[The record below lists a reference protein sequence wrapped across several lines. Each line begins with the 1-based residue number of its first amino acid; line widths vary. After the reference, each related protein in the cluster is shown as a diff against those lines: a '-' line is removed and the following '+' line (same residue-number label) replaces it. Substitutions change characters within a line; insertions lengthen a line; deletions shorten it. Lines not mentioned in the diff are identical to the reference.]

1 MCIVCEIKNKLVV
14 SGANAEERKFI
25 TQRVEMLAAVAS
37 HCHDVV
43 CDVLDGKPQ
52 NRAKLEEMRVLGGV
66 AFNDAPD
73 AMEQREAMLAEADAH
88 EEAISDIGEA
98 LAELFGIKGVSVSVH
113 HVAVGDEESIA
124 DAIKRTL
131 EGDQQTKH

>member
-37 HCHDVV
+37 HCHEVV
-43 CDVLDGKPQ
+43 CDVLDGTPQ
-52 NRAKLEEMRVLGGV
+52 KRAKLEEIRHLGDV

-73 AMEQREAMLAEADAH
+73 AMERREAMLAEADAH
-88 EEAISDIGEA
+88 EEAISGIGEA
-98 LAELFGIKGVSVSVH
+98 LAELFGAKGVSVKVMQVS
-113 HVAVGDEESIA
+113 GDDLPEALREILQGS
-124 DAIKRTL
+124 
-131 EGDQQTKH
+131 QQTKH